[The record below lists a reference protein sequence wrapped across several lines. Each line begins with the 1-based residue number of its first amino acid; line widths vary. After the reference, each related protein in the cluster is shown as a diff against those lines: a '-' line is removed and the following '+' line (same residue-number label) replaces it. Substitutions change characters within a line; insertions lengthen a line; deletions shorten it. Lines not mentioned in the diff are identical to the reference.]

1 VIAMSNEILD
11 DERLAAI
18 AARADAAA
26 SGPWRPMLEGR
37 DHSSGSSCIFTSIGG
52 IDLDGASDADIE
64 FMAHAREDVPYLIS
78 ELRRVAGML
87 KSAHKGE
94 S

>member
-1 VIAMSNEILD
+1 MRNEALD
-11 DERLAAI
+11 EERLAAI
-18 AARADAAA
+18 AARAEAAA

-37 DHSSGSSCIFTSIGG
+37 DHSSGSSCILTSIGS

-64 FMAHAREDVPYLIS
+64 FMAHARQDVPYLLL

-87 KSAHKGE
+87 KSARRSE

>member
-1 VIAMSNEILD
+1 MGNEVLNE
-11 DERLAAI
+11 ERLAAI
-18 AARADAAA
+18 AARAGAVA

-37 DHSSGSSCIFTSIGG
+37 DHSSGSSCILTSIGG

-64 FMAHAREDVPYLIS
+64 FMAHARQDVPYLIS

-87 KSAHKGE
+87 KSAQTGE